1 MVTTLQCR
9 IQRDEEDLLPSTNAR
24 GSCGGKADQLAEAG
38 ISTKG
43 AQRYEELA
51 CGHGSTRAYNLAIE
65 RDDNG
70 GLGLFN
76 EHDRARQSARL
87 GLGVDISLHGFVRLP
102 DLSGFAAGMQKQFAE
117 TFLPG
122 SLVYAIGCIAIGET
136 VVGTLLVL
144 GLWVR
149 PALTSG
155 SLLMILLL
163 AGTSLLQNWSVAGL
177 QLGYLAFYAAVF
189 GHRDLRS
196 LLHRRRIAEPGRLTN
211 RPGIGS
217 KCAR

>member
-1 MVTTLQCR
+1 MVTTLQFR

-24 GSCGGKADQLAEAG
+24 GSCGGKADLLAKAG

-51 CGHGSTRAYNLAIE
+51 FGRGSTRAYNLAIE
-65 RDDNG
+65 RDEMIMEAWDFSMNTTESSNKA
-70 GLGLFN
+70 LAHSL
-76 EHDRARQSARL
+76 ARL
-87 GLGVDISLHGFVRLP
+87 GLGVDIALHGFVRLP

-122 SLVYAIGCIAIGET
+122 SLVYATGYCIAIGET
-136 VVGTLLVL
+136 IIGTLLAL

-163 AGTSLLQNWSVAGL
+163 AGISLLQNWSVAAL
-177 QLGYLAFYAAVF
+177 QFAYRAFYAAVLATATCDRF
-189 GHRDLRS
+189 SVDGVL
-196 LLHRRRIAEPGRLTN
+196 
-211 RPGIGS
+211 GS
-217 KCAR
+217 RAG

>member
-9 IQRDEEDLLPSTNAR
+9 IQRDKEDLLPSTNAR

-51 CGHGSTRAYNLAIE
+51 CGRGSTRAYNLAIE
-65 RDDNG
+65 RDEMMNTTELDKALAH
-70 GLGLFN
+70 GL
-76 EHDRARQSARL
+76 ARL
-87 GLGVDISLHGFVRLP
+87 GLGVDIALHGFVRLP

-122 SLVYAIGCIAIGET
+122 SLVYATGYCIAVGEA
-136 VVGTLLVL
+136 VIGTLLVL
-144 GLWVR
+144 GLWLR
-149 PALTSG
+149 PALTAG

-177 QLGYLAFYAAVF
+177 QLGYLAFYAAVLATATCDRF
-189 GHRDLRS
+189 SIDGVFRS
-196 LLHRRRIAEPGRLTN
+196 RAG
-211 RPGIGS
+211 
-217 KCAR
+217 K

>member
-24 GSCGGKADQLAEAG
+24 GSCGGKADQLAETG

-65 RDDNG
+65 RD
-70 GLGLFN
+70 
-76 EHDRARQSARL
+76 EMIMEARDFSMNTTELDKALAHSLARL
-87 GLGVDISLHGFVRLP
+87 GLGVDIALHGFVRLP

-122 SLVYAIGCIAIGET
+122 SLVYATGYCIAIGET
-136 VVGTLLVL
+136 IIGTLLVL

-177 QLGYLAFYAAVF
+177 QLGYLAFYAAVLATATCDRF
-189 GHRDLRS
+189 SIDGVLRS
-196 LLHRRRIAEPGRLTN
+196 RAG
-211 RPGIGS
+211 
-217 KCAR
+217 